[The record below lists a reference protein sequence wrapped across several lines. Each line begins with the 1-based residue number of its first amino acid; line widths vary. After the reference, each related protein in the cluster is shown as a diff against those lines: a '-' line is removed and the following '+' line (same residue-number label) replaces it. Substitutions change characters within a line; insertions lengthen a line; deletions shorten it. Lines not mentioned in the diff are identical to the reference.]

1 MAIRRV
7 TIIGCGYV
15 GTAVGVEMVR
25 QGQQVRATTT
35 TASRVAELGSQGF
48 ETAVW
53 RAGDVEALRGLVQDQ
68 DAVVLCVAPGAR
80 GADYREVYLRA
91 VESLVASLPDT
102 RVRRV
107 VYTSSTRVYGQ
118 DAGEW
123 VDEQSETSPRDEN
136 GRVLLKAEKLLLESV
151 ERLAQTES
159 RALTATVLRLS
170 GIYGPGRDPAE
181 RALKLAG
188 QARDDGGEWVNLIHR
203 EDVARAIIRML
214 AITHQ
219 GALNLSDDRPTTR
232 REYYDRQL
240 ARAGAVPIAWV
251 KPTEGSPC
259 GKRVSN
265 RAIKELL
272 DLQLQFPHH

>member
-1 MAIRRV
+1 MAILRV

-15 GTAVGVEMVR
+15 GTAVGVELVR
-25 QGQQVRATTT
+25 QGKQVRATTT
-35 TASRVAELGSQGF
+35 TASRVAELGALGF
-48 ETAVW
+48 EAAVW
-53 RAGDVEALRGLVQDQ
+53 RAGDVAALRTLVQDQ
-68 DAVVLCVAPGAR
+68 EGVVLCVAPGAR
-80 GADYREVYLRA
+80 GADYREVYWRA
-91 VESLVASLPDT
+91 VESLVAALPET
-102 RVRRV
+102 SVRRV

-136 GRVLLKAEKLLLESV
+136 GRVLLEAENLLLEGV
-151 ERLAQTES
+151 ERLAQSES
-159 RALTATVLRLS
+159 RELTSTVLRLC

-181 RALKLAG
+181 RVLKLAG

-203 EDVARAIIRML
+203 EDIAQAIIRLL

-232 REYYDRQL
+232 QQYYDRLL
-240 ARAGAVPIAWV
+240 ARGGVAPMAWT
-251 KPTEGSPC
+251 KPTEGAPC

-272 DLQLQFPHH
+272 DMQLQFPQH

>member
-25 QGQQVRATTT
+25 QEQQVRATTT
-35 TASRVAELGSQGF
+35 TASRVAELGKLGF

-53 RAGDVEALRGLVQDQ
+53 RAGDVEALRRLVQDQ

-80 GADYREVYLRA
+80 GADYRMVYLRA
-91 VESLVASLPDT
+91 VENLVAALPVT
-102 RVRRV
+102 SVRRV

-118 DAGEW
+118 DRGEW
-123 VDEQSETSPRDEN
+123 VDEQSVTSPRDEN
-136 GRVLLKAEKLLLESV
+136 GRVLLEAENLLLESV
-151 ERLAQTES
+151 ERLAQSKS
-159 RALTATVLRLS
+159 REMTATVLRLS

-188 QARDDGGEWVNLIHR
+188 QARDDGGEWVNLVHR
-203 EDVARAIIRML
+203 EDIVQAIIRLL

-219 GALNLSDDRPTTR
+219 GALNMSDDRPTTR
-232 REYYDRQL
+232 REYYDRLL
-240 ARAGAVPIAWV
+240 ARAGVVPIAWA
-251 KPTEGSPC
+251 KPTEGVPC

-265 RAIKELL
+265 WAIKELL
-272 DLQLQFPHH
+272 GLQLQFPQH